1 LASRRNLASSAVF
14 MLILRRFVMGK
25 VYDFSTGR
33 EMKDEL
39 DLAIAELEREIALLE
54 ASLDQ
59 QL

>member
-1 LASRRNLASSAVF
+1 
-14 MLILRRFVMGK
+14 MGK